1 MSINLNTINQGETPV
16 NPRPLDT
23 GNRFTWEQLEAQLA
37 PLGIKKEH
45 LSPEDMRELLNARR
59 TSSLTMNQA
68 DKHGT
73 VTPVQGRLFVY
84 DDPGKGPRVE
94 LIPRQLERTPAPR
107 YLGYQLT
114 HEDHIRLQRTGELGR
129 PVPLIDK
136 ETNASF
142 VGLVGYDPS
151 TNRLTVFRQERFTP
165 PTVLMGVPITEKQQ
179 ETLRNHGVIRVKN
192 MTGLD
197 GKPFTAD
204 VQVSAQKRGL
214 KFTAVNQAALNALQE
229 KRDTQRNGP
238 QPVAPIPQHKAGP
251 SADEQWE
258 KTMVTAQNESGQL
271 VRKLAETLTY
281 RDMIRVNKTTDG
293 PAEFRPLT
301 LVPTGQALKS
311 PHEQAKLEILDYR
324 KEVNGQSVAP
334 KVVAPPEAI
343 RQAEHK
349 FGLSSPTNK
358 SGTDIKPTV
367 VPSPH
372 DQSVPKDQIRK
383 GGIGR

>member
-1 MSINLNTINQGETPV
+1 MSINLNTINQGETPL

-23 GNRFTWEQLEAQLA
+23 GNRFTWEQLETQLA

-59 TSSLTMNQA
+59 TSTLTMNQA
-68 DKHGT
+68 DKYGT

-114 HEDHIRLQRTGELGR
+114 HEDHIRLQRTGEMGR
-129 PVPLIDK
+129 AVPLIDK
-136 ETNASF
+136 ETNAQF
-142 VGLVGYDPS
+142 MGLLGYDPS

-165 PTVLMGVPITEKQQ
+165 PTVLRGVAITEKQQ

-229 KRDTQRNGP
+229 KRETQRNGP
-238 QPVAPIPQHKAGP
+238 QPVSPVSQ
-251 SADEQWE
+251 SSRQADEQW
-258 KTMVTAQNESGQL
+258 KKMIVTAQDEGGQL
-271 VRKLAETLTY
+271 VRKSAGALTY
-281 RDMIRVNKTTDG
+281 QDMIRVNKSTDG

-301 LVPTGQALKS
+301 LTHEGQVLKS
-311 PHEQAKLEILDYR
+311 PHEQAKIEILDYR
-324 KEVNGQSVAP
+324 KLLNGQSVSP
-334 KVVAPPEAI
+334 KLVALPAAI
-343 RQAEHK
+343 RLAEQTFGTPTPTHK
-349 FGLSSPTNK
+349 PRTQSQ
-358 SGTDIKPTV
+358 
-367 VPSPH
+367 PSVATPPRE
-372 DQSVPKDQIRK
+372 QPIAKDQTRK
-383 GGIGR
+383 GGVGR

>member
-1 MSINLNTINQGETPV
+1 MASDFTTINQGETPI

-45 LSPEDMRELLNARR
+45 ISPEDMRELLNARR

-114 HEDHIRLQRTGELGR
+114 HEDNIRLQRTGEMGR

-136 ETNASF
+136 ETNAQF
-142 VGLVGYDPS
+142 MGLLGYDPS

-165 PTVLMGVPITEKQQ
+165 PTVLLGVAITEKQQ
-179 ETLRNHGVIRVKN
+179 EALRNHGVIRVKN
-192 MTGLD
+192 MTGMD

-204 VQVSAQKRGL
+204 VQVSAHKRGL

-238 QPVAPIPQHKAGP
+238 QPVSPASQP
-251 SADEQWE
+251 SRQADEQWR
-258 KTMVTAQNESGQL
+258 KTIVTAQDGNGLL
-271 VRKLAETLTY
+271 VRKSAGALTY
-281 RDMIRVNKTTDG
+281 QDMIRVNKSTDG

-301 LVPTGQALKS
+301 LIHEGQALKS
-311 PHEQAKLEILDYR
+311 PHEQAKIEILDYR
-324 KEVNGQSVAP
+324 KLVNGQSVSP
-334 KVVAPPEAI
+334 KVVASPAAI
-343 RQAEHK
+343 RQAEQK
-349 FGLSSPTNK
+349 FGTPSATHKPSIEIQP
-358 SGTDIKPTV
+358 SGVTP
-367 VPSPH
+367 PQ
-372 DQSVPKDQIRK
+372 DQPVSKDQTRK
-383 GGIGR
+383 GGVGR